1 MSQGRY
7 CRPAYQASQSHDSG
21 TAVSRS
27 GRSFLD
33 HEPNS
38 PYGCCA
44 RPHPIL
50 SLGSATTVAMD
61 GTRALDIW
69 CGTGRTIPHWSTSSA
84 QSPRAS
90 SLALSCCKAER
101 ERAKANY
108 YGVHKMMRTWT
119 LRTQKA
125 ARPPICDCV
134 AIRSSPRPRT
144 PVGAVEVQ
152 QQTAPGQPTLP
163 RGTSCR
169 RHGVFAA
176 RRKRS
181 RRMCAR
187 ARNRDASAAASCRRK
202 I

>member
-101 ERAKANY
+101 EGK
-108 YGVHKMMRTWT
+108 GKL
-119 LRTQKA
+119 LRGAQNDAHLDSTNTEGRPTAYLRLCGYSFLSKTA
-125 ARPPICDCV
+125 DARG
-134 AIRSSPRPRT
+134 RS
-144 PVGAVEVQ
+144 G
-152 QQTAPGQPTLP
+152 
-163 RGTSCR
+163 
-169 RHGVFAA
+169 
-176 RRKRS
+176 
-181 RRMCAR
+181 
-187 ARNRDASAAASCRRK
+187 SAAANRPGSIHIAARD
-202 I
+202 